1 MRKLIAA
8 AIFLAFAV
16 HGDANAE
23 TYPSRP
29 ITLVVP
35 FANGGGSDIIARIVA
50 KAMQSKLGQPVIVEN
65 TDGAGGMVG
74 TNRVVKAAPDGYTF
88 LFAQSGITASTTN
101 NPRQIY
107 LISSSLK
114 PIGLV
119 ANEPYLIIA
128 RNNLPAKGLNELVH
142 GSRKISGMRRVVWP
156 LGPTA
161 TSLASCSR
169 KQPVPS
175 SGS

>member
-8 AIFLAFAV
+8 AVFLALAV
-16 HGDANAE
+16 HGSASAE

-65 TDGAGGMVG
+65 TDGAGGMFG

-88 LFAQSGITASTTN
+88 LFAQSGITASTTS
-101 NPRQIY
+101 NPRQID

-119 ANEPYLIIA
+119 ASEP
-128 RNNLPAKGLNELVH
+128 
-142 GSRKISGMRRVVWP
+142 SM
-156 LGPTA
+156 
-161 TSLASCSR
+161 LA
-169 KQPVPS
+169 
-175 SGS
+175 

>member
-50 KAMQSKLGQPVIVEN
+50 KAMQSKLGQPVIV
-65 TDGAGGMVG
+65 
-74 TNRVVKAAPDGYTF
+74 
-88 LFAQSGITASTTN
+88 
-101 NPRQIY
+101 
-107 LISSSLK
+107 
-114 PIGLV
+114 
-119 ANEPYLIIA
+119 
-128 RNNLPAKGLNELVH
+128 
-142 GSRKISGMRRVVWP
+142 
-156 LGPTA
+156 
-161 TSLASCSR
+161 
-169 KQPVPS
+169 
-175 SGS
+175 